1 MTIPFNWNKVTIEQ
15 YQTIYPHLQ
24 GEVDWSRIISF
35 FTGKTYDEVENLD
48 LKHYKYLVKSLSF
61 LTKPIQ
67 PKVSFKSFACGL
79 LKSVKYKPQ
88 PKLITYQGGNFYKAS
103 RSVNDINVARY
114 ITIKTLMEAPD
125 YFPNK
130 LHELCAL
137 TYEPAS
143 YLSFNY
149 DGNKHAEI
157 ADKFLK
163 APMSIAQPSVFFCLE
178 VLANWNLNTL
188 DYLEGVEAMKTINK
202 EIETELK
209 EKGLSIFGDGF
220 T

>member
-1 MTIPFNWNKVTIEQ
+1 
-15 YQTIYPHLQ
+15 
-24 GEVDWSRIISF
+24 
-35 FTGKTYDEVENLD
+35 
-48 LKHYKYLVKSLSF
+48 
-61 LTKPIQ
+61 
-67 PKVSFKSFACGL
+67 
-79 LKSVKYKPQ
+79 
-88 PKLITYQGGNFYKAS
+88 
-103 RSVNDINVARY
+103 
-114 ITIKTLMEAPD
+114 MESPD

-137 TYEPAS
+137 TYEPAA

-149 DGNKHAEI
+149 DGNKHAEV

-202 EIETELK
+202 EIEIELR
-209 EKGLSIFGDGF
+209 ERGLSSFGDGF

>member
-35 FTGKTYDEVENLD
+35 FTGKTYDEVESLD

-67 PKVSFKSFACGL
+67 PKLSFKSYACGL

-88 PKLITYQGGNFYKAS
+88 PKLITWQGGNFYKAS

-114 ITIKTLMEAPD
+114 ITIKTLMESPD

-137 TYEPAS
+137 TYEPAA

-149 DGNKHAEI
+149 DGNKHTEI

-202 EIETELK
+202 EIETELR

>member
-1 MTIPFNWNKVTIEQ
+1 MSIPFSFNQVTIEQ

-35 FTGKTYDEVENLD
+35 FTGKTIDEIESLP
-48 LKHYKYLVKSLSF
+48 LKEYKYYITSLAF
-61 LTKPIQ
+61 LTKEVK
-67 PKVSFKSFACGL
+67 PKIAFKYYLSGL
-79 LKSVKYKPQ
+79 VKSVKYKPQ
-88 PKLITYQGGNFYKAS
+88 PKLITWQGGNFYKAS
-103 RSVNDINVARY
+103 RSVNDINTGRY
-114 ITIKTLMEAPD
+114 ITIKTLMEH
-125 YFPNK
+125 PNLVSV

-157 ADKFLK
+157 AEKFLK

-178 VLANWNLNTL
+178 VLMNWNLNTQ
-188 DYLEGVEAMKTINK
+188 DYLEGVMTTEILLK
-202 EIETELK
+202 EMTTELK
-209 EKGLSIFGDGF
+209 ENGLANFGDGL

>member
-1 MTIPFNWNKVTIEQ
+1 MSKIFST
-15 YQTIYPHLQ
+15 
-24 GEVDWSRIISF
+24 
-35 FTGKTYDEVENLD
+35 
-48 LKHYKYLVKSLSF
+48 
-61 LTKPIQ
+61 
-67 PKVSFKSFACGL
+67 L

-88 PKLITYQGGNFYKAS
+88 PKLITWQGGNFYKAS
-103 RSVNDINVARY
+103 RTVNDINVARY

-137 TYEPAS
+137 TYEPAA

-149 DGNKHAEI
+149 DGNKHAEV
-157 ADKFLK
+157 ADNFLK

-202 EIETELK
+202 EIEIELR
-209 EKGLSIFGDGF
+209 ERGLSSFGDGF